1 VSREEERP
9 SRAKPLAPGLSG
21 TSTLE
26 AVGPSDLA
34 SALGSGDL
42 PVLGTPRV
50 VALLEAAAVAA
61 LDGALAP
68 EATSVG
74 VAVRIRHLAPSVEGA
89 AVRATATLVGVEGRR
104 LLFRVEA
111 ADAAGSV
118 ADGEHERV
126 LVERGPFLERA
137 RQRAGGIRPRG
148 GAG

>member
-1 VSREEERP
+1 ARARSRGCPGAVRPARLALPVGTGRQHGRRRAVSRGVEQPRGMK
-9 SRAKPLAPGLSG
+9 SLAAGLAG
-21 TSTLE
+21 TATLE
-26 AVGPSDLA
+26 TVGPADLA

-68 EATSVG
+68 QATSVG

-89 AVRATATLVGVEGRR
+89 AIRATATLVGVEGRR

-111 ADAAGSV
+111 ADAVGSV
-118 ADGEHERV
+118 
-126 LVERGPFLERA
+126 
-137 RQRAGGIRPRG
+137 
-148 GAG
+148 

>member
-1 VSREEERP
+1 VSRGVEQPRGMK
-9 SRAKPLAPGLSG
+9 SLAAGLAG
-21 TSTLE
+21 TATLE
-26 AVGPSDLA
+26 TVGPADLA

-68 EATSVG
+68 QATSVG

-89 AVRATATLVGVEGRR
+89 AIRATATLVGVEGRR

-111 ADAAGSV
+111 ADAVGSV

-126 LVERGPFLERA
+126 VVERAAFLERA
-137 RQRAGGIRPRG
+137 RQRAGGIRPPG
-148 GAG
+148 GTG